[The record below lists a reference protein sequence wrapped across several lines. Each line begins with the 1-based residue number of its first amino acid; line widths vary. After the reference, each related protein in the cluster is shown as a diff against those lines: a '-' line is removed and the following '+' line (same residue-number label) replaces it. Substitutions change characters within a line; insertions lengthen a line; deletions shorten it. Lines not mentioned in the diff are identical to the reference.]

1 MRKHSVKVGAGAV
14 GATLAML
21 MAGCSSDG
29 TEAEQDPAPPAQEST
44 SQAAEGHDGAHSDTH
59 DAHDDAHNDP
69 PNDAHNDAD
78 VAFAR
83 DMIPHHEQ
91 AIVMSDI
98 ILAKQ
103 DIDSRVTE
111 LADQIK
117 AAQGPEIETMRGW
130 LAEWGTAP
138 PPSGHEGHD
147 MPGDQ
152 PMHGS
157 VHEAMGMMTD
167 QQLDELRQ
175 AQGAD
180 ASRQFLTGMI
190 EHHEGAVTMAQTEID
205 AGQFAPAVALA
216 TEIIEAQVREIDTM
230 RQILDSM

>member
-1 MRKHSVKVGAGAV
+1 MRKHSVQVGVGAV
-14 GATLAML
+14 GATLVLL

-29 TEAEQDPAPPAQEST
+29 TEAGQDTATPPQEST
-44 SQAAEGHDGAHSDTH
+44 SQAAEGHDGAHGDTH
-59 DAHDDAHNDP
+59 NDAHNDP
-69 PNDAHNDAD
+69 PTDPPNDAD

-98 ILAKQ
+98 ILVKQ
-103 DIDSRVTE
+103 DIDPRVTE
-111 LADQIK
+111 LANQIK

-130 LAEWGTAP
+130 LAQWGAAP
-138 PPSGHEGHD
+138 APSGHEGHD
-147 MPGDQ
+147 MPGDP

-167 QQLDELRQ
+167 QQLEALRQ

-190 EHHEGAVTMAQTEID
+190 QHHEGAVTMAQSEID
-205 AGQFAPAVALA
+205 AGQFDPAVALA
-216 TEIIEAQVREIDTM
+216 TDIIEAQVREIDTM

>member
-1 MRKHSVKVGAGAV
+1 MRKHSVQVGVGAV
-14 GATLAML
+14 GATLVLL
-21 MAGCSSDG
+21 MAGCSSDS
-29 TEAEQDPAPPAQEST
+29 TEAGQDTATPPQAST
-44 SQAAEGHDGAHSDTH
+44 SQAAEGHDGAHS
-59 DAHDDAHNDP
+59 
-69 PNDAHNDAD
+69 DAHNDAD

-98 ILAKQ
+98 ISAKQ
-103 DIDSRVTE
+103 GIDPRVIE
-111 LADQIK
+111 LANQIK
-117 AAQGPEIETMRGW
+117 AAQGPEIETMTGW
-130 LAEWGTAP
+130 LAQWGAAP
-138 PPSGHEGHD
+138 APSGHEGHD

-167 QQLDELRQ
+167 QQLEELRQ

-190 EHHEGAVTMAQTEID
+190 QHHEGAVTMAQTEID

>member
-1 MRKHSVKVGAGAV
+1 MRKHSVQVGVGAV
-14 GATLAML
+14 GATLALL

-29 TEAEQDPAPPAQEST
+29 TEAEQDPASQPQEST
-44 SQAAEGHDGAHSDTH
+44 SQAADGHDGAHSDTH
-59 DAHDDAHNDP
+59 DAHDDAHNNPPTDP
-69 PNDAHNDAD
+69 PNDAD

-103 DIDSRVTE
+103 DIDPRVTE

-130 LAEWGTAP
+130 LAQWGAAP
-138 PPSGHEGHD
+138 APSGHEGHD
-147 MPGDQ
+147 MPGDA
-152 PMHGS
+152 PVHGS
-157 VHEAMGMMTD
+157 VHEAMGMLTD
-167 QQLDELRQ
+167 QQLEELRQ
-175 AQGAD
+175 AQGTD
-180 ASRQFLTGMI
+180 ASRLFLTGMI
-190 EHHEGAVTMAQTEID
+190 QHHEGAVTMAQTEID
-205 AGQFAPAVALA
+205 AGQFAPAVELA
-216 TEIIEAQVREIDTM
+216 TDIIEAQVREIDTM